1 MNERYRRSRVQIEM
15 TGKEDRLSPWKY
27 AIGGYPGSGKTLLAS
42 TAPNPLFVFFRENP
56 RIKSIANRYVPHVK
70 VLNDDTAS
78 VLEKMQALAVHL
90 ELTGEYETLVVDTGD
105 ELQVAMKE
113 ARRIRN
119 GGEFG
124 VSDWGWLGDTYRELM
139 TTLIDL
145 PMRVIVLFHV
155 KNSQEGD
162 DGQMI
167 RELLLQGSVKDE
179 ASGWF
184 DVVGAL
190 DTFEVGDEQGDLET
204 HRVLLT
210 HSSRLYPW
218 LKDHSGNLP
227 RRYELSAG
235 FVNDISG
242 IEDVLNSTEIAA
254 EKAVLSEVNTTTD
267 PDQDP
272 AVAAASPLTPE
283 QLEEAKNPDTPEI
296 NKALDAVAE
305 VLDIAEV
312 VEPSHEEAEEATV
325 EDPPVEVDT
334 PVVEADQASLLDQP
348 EEETSS
354 EQEEKSVAAQV
365 CEVCGEVAPD
375 DVITVSKIRFK
386 KVLCRD
392 HFKEKLKAS

>member
-354 EQEEKSVAAQV
+354 EQEEKSVAAQM

-386 KVLCRD
+386 KVLCRN